1 MPTTKAVE
9 PFALVIQPDGWFEL
23 ADWSPTT
30 TAAAALGC
38 DLAHPVA
45 LTREITLWVDQEAL
59 VHSLPVNV
67 PVIPVLR
74 SLGAVRNPYFGP
86 VLLTGPTDHLAACG
100 ANGLTQDQ
108 ALTLIEQYLTRTA
121 VKIPQQR
128 QRTR

>member
-23 ADWSPTT
+23 ADWTPAT
-30 TAAAALGC
+30 TAAVTLGC
-38 DLAHPVA
+38 ELAHPVT
-45 LTREITLWVDQEAL
+45 LTGVTLWVDQEAL

-67 PVIPVLR
+67 PAMRVLR
-74 SLGAVRNPYFGP
+74 VLGAARAPYFGP
-86 VLLTGPTDHLAACG
+86 VLFTGPTDHLAACG
-100 ANGLTQDQ
+100 ADGLTQDQ
-108 ALTLIEQYLTRTA
+108 ALALIEQYLTRTA